1 MSDHDAD
8 DHDGPDH
15 DSSDHGHS
23 HYETPKS
30 RRPRSEFE
38 LRTMALEA
46 ALTEKGIVSTDSIDA
61 FVEII
66 EQRMG
71 PHLGAQVVA
80 RAWVDPAYKAHLLAD
95 ANSAIAEL
103 GIAGTEGDDVRVVE
117 NTPEVHNLVVC
128 TLCSCYP
135 WPLLGA
141 PPIWYKS
148 FAYRARAVAEPRAV
162 LQRVA
167 HRHRPD
173 GRGPGVGFVG
183 RGEVPRAARTPR
195 GDREPERGR
204 AGRPRHS
211 RFDDRCRQSYGADG
225 SKLSKRSRI
234 CAHRSAGSARVAS
247 AEPSASKERTP
258 QRDGI
263 APRPHPVQLDL
274 GGGLD
279 AEQLGK

>member
-1 MSDHDAD
+1 MT
-8 DHDGPDH
+8 
-15 DSSDHGHS
+15 DHGHS
-23 HYETPKS
+23 HYDTPKS

-46 ALTEKGIVSTDSIDA
+46 ALTEKGVVSTDAIDA

-80 RAWVDPAYKAHLLAD
+80 RSWVDPVYKARLLAD
-95 ANSAIAEL
+95 ANAAMAEL
-103 GIAGTEGDDVRVVE
+103 GIAGAEGDNVRVVE

-162 LQRVA
+162 LREWHTELDPAVEVRVWDSSA
-167 HRHRPD
+167 EVRYLVLPERPD
-173 GRGPGVGFVG
+173 GTERMSEAELATLVTRDSMIGVA
-183 RGEVPRAARTPR
+183 RATSPAART
-195 GDREPERGR
+195 
-204 AGRPRHS
+204 
-211 RFDDRCRQSYGADG
+211 
-225 SKLSKRSRI
+225 
-234 CAHRSAGSARVAS
+234 
-247 AEPSASKERTP
+247 
-258 QRDGI
+258 
-263 APRPHPVQLDL
+263 
-274 GGGLD
+274 
-279 AEQLGK
+279 